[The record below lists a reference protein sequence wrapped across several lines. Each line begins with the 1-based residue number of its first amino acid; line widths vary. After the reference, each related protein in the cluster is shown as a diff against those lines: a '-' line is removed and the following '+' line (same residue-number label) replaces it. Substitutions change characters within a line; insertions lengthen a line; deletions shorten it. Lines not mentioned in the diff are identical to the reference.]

1 MFLVIYFSHDKIK
14 ENEMAASCS
23 THSKRLR
30 SILSFVSKTRNG
42 RGRFQDMAV
51 NKSIILKC
59 ILHTCKW
66 NSVVGIA
73 CMWLKT
79 TICGGQL

>member
-1 MFLVIYFSHDKIK
+1 MFLCHDKIK

-23 THSKRLR
+23 THNKRQ
-30 SILSFVSKTRNG
+30 SNILSFVSKTRNG

-59 ILHTCKW
+59 IIRFVIP
-66 NSVVGIA
+66 VVFI
-73 CMWLKT
+73 
-79 TICGGQL
+79 IN